1 MARLKSPLEGIRVL
15 DLGRY
20 QAGPRCAM
28 VLARLGAEVIKVE
41 GLRGDESRENGPFVR
56 GQSAYWVQ
64 YNSGKKSITLNLRKE
79 EGKEILRRLVKL
91 SDVFIQNFRPGVIE
105 RMGFGYE
112 VLRELNP
119 RIIMVNISAYGQ
131 FGPYRVRIGFDPIGQ
146 AIGGHMYMTGWDG
159 LPPITTHFPII
170 DRITALH
177 GAIGVLAALRERE
190 FSGEGQALDVALAD
204 SGYSLTEI
212 DIAAYVGEGL
222 VPKRHGNR
230 IGAPPNNTF
239 RCKDGWV
246 YITAGAQDMWRPV
259 CETIGRP
266 EWVEDPRFA
275 SREARRR
282 NADVIEEAISQFL
295 ADKTVKEAVE
305 LFTRADIAIA
315 PVNDI
320 PGAAKET
327 LPWERRVLV
336 EVPDPVAGKICVSG
350 DFWHFSRSE
359 VVVGSAPTPGQHTEE
374 VLTGLLG
381 LSREEVERLRREG
394 VI

>member
-1 MARLKSPLEGIRVL
+1 
-15 DLGRY
+15 
-20 QAGPRCAM
+20 
-28 VLARLGAEVIKVE
+28 
-41 GLRGDESRENGPFVR
+41 
-56 GQSAYWVQ
+56 
-64 YNSGKKSITLNLRKE
+64 
-79 EGKEILRRLVKL
+79 
-91 SDVFIQNFRPGVIE
+91 
-105 RMGFGYE
+105 
-112 VLRELNP
+112 
-119 RIIMVNISAYGQ
+119 MVNISAYGQ
-131 FGPYRVRIGFDPIGQ
+131 FGPYRDRIGFDPIGQ

-177 GAIGVLAALRERE
+177 SAIGVLAALRERE
-190 FSGEGQALDVALAD
+190 FSGEGQAIDVALAD

-212 DIAAYVGEGL
+212 DIAAYVGEGI

-282 NADVIEEAISQFL
+282 NADVIEEAIGQFL

-305 LFTRADIAIA
+305 IFTRADIAIA

-359 VVVGSAPTPGQHTEE
+359 VVVGPAPTPGQHTEE
-374 VLTGLLG
+374 ILTGLLG
-381 LSREEVERLRREG
+381 LRREEVERLRREG
-394 VI
+394 VV